1 MPRTPQTRSTSAAA
15 GSAAGNAS
23 GGAAREARGSAL
35 PPDRKHRAFWF
46 DPRFA
51 IGLVLVAASVAGVV
65 ALVGANDSSVSLMS
79 AREQITPGDRVT
91 SDDLVVTAARAGVA
105 EGLYLSPDDVPA
117 DGFVVT
123 RPVGAG
129 EFVPASAVGSTDGI
143 DQTSIVLALASP
155 LPESV
160 ERFSRVDIWS
170 SRENDDG
177 LFEAPTVMVSSAVVV
192 RVVEDEGLMARSGS
206 TVEVLI
212 PRDDA
217 ARVLEGVV
225 NGAALSALPA
235 DLPVEK
241 VEK

>member
-1 MPRTPQTRSTSAAA
+1 MPRTPQSRSTGASA
-15 GSAAGNAS
+15 GSAAGVAS
-23 GGAAREARGSAL
+23 GSAPGNTL
-35 PPDRKHRAFWF
+35 PHDRKHRAFWF

-65 ALVGANDSSVSLMS
+65 ALVGANDSSVSILS
-79 AREQITPGDRVT
+79 AREPIVPGDRVT
-91 SDDLVVTAARAGVA
+91 ADDLVVTAARAGAA

-123 RPVGAG
+123 RPIDAG
-129 EFVPASAVGSTDGI
+129 EFVPASAVSSTDGI

-160 ERFSRVDIWS
+160 EPFSRVDIWS
-170 SRENDDG
+170 SRHNDDG
-177 LFEAPTVMVSSAVVV
+177 VFEAPAVMVSSAVVV
-192 RVVEDEGLMARSGS
+192 RLVEDDGLMARSGS

-212 PRDDA
+212 PRDDV

-225 NGAALSALPA
+225 NGAALSALPS
-235 DLPVEK
+235 DLPREK
-241 VEK
+241 

>member
-1 MPRTPQTRSTSAAA
+1 MPRTPQRRPHNAAGTSAA
-15 GSAAGNAS
+15 GVAS
-23 GGAAREARGSAL
+23 GSTL
-35 PPDRKHRAFWF
+35 PSDRRHRTFWF

-65 ALVGANDSSVSLMS
+65 ALVGANDSSVSILS
-79 AREQITPGDRVT
+79 AREQIAPGDRVT
-91 SDDLVVTAARAGVA
+91 PDDLVVTAARAGVA

-123 RPVGAG
+123 RPIDAG
-129 EFVPASAVGSTDGI
+129 EFVPASAVSSTDGI

-170 SRENDDG
+170 SRENNDG
-177 LFEAPTVMVSSAVVV
+177 VFDAPTVMVSSAVVV
-192 RVVEDEGLMARSGS
+192 RVVEGDGLMARAGS

-225 NGAALSALPA
+225 NGAALSALPS
-235 DLPVEK
+235 DLPLEK
-241 VEK
+241 